1 MTKGD
6 QGLANYPEEERE
18 AYLGLVASLAGV
30 DGEVS
35 DEEIGKLRELCKRAK
50 LGPHALG
57 EVIGVAEDPR
67 SAPLGE
73 YVERLKTSDLRY
85 SLITDLYALAAADDS
100 VSEQEKREIA
110 DMAEVLGVENQQREA
125 IQGFTEHHHER
136 RRRERDDGGNYGG
149 DYGSRGDQ
157 NASTQGISQT
167 GDTNW
172 ASLFGGGSS
181 GTSGATSGGGWAS
194 ALSSV
199 GVPVA
204 AVAAAGLL
212 GGTGGAGLAGGAVA
226 LAQGKGFGGAVKNA
240 AVGAVGFAGARWLL
254 KKLF

>member
-1 MTKGD
+1 MTKGE
-6 QGLANYPEEERE
+6 QGLASYPEDERE

-35 DEEIGKLRELCKRAK
+35 DQEIGKLRELCKRAK
-50 LGPHALG
+50 LGSQALG
-57 EVIGVAEDPR
+57 EVIGVAEDPT

-73 YVERLKTSDLRY
+73 YVERLKTSELRF
-85 SLITDLYALAAADDS
+85 SLITDLYALAASDSS

-110 DMAEVLGVENQQREA
+110 DMAEVLGVENEQREA

-136 RRRERDDGGNYGG
+136 RGHDD
-149 DYGSRGDQ
+149 DDRQARGDQ
-157 NASTQGISQT
+157 AAGTQGISKT

-172 ASLFGGGSS
+172 ASLFGGDSS
-181 GTSGATSGGGWAS
+181 GASGATGGGGWAS

-226 LAQGKGFGGAVKNA
+226 LAQGKGLGGAVKNA

>member
-1 MTKGD
+1 MTKGE
-6 QGLANYPEEERE
+6 QGLASYPEDERE

-50 LGPHALG
+50 LGSQALG
-57 EVIGVAEDPR
+57 EVIGVAEDPS

-73 YVERLKTSDLRY
+73 YVERLKTSELRF

-110 DMAEVLGVENQQREA
+110 DMAELLGVENAQREA
-125 IQGFTEHHHER
+125 IQGFTAHHHER
-136 RRRERDDGGNYGG
+136 RGHDAERDD
-149 DYGSRGDQ
+149 DRPARADQ
-157 NASTQGISQT
+157 SAGTQGIAKT

-172 ASLFGGGSS
+172 ASLFGGDSS
-181 GTSGATSGGGWAS
+181 GTSGATAGGGWAS
-194 ALSSV
+194 ALGSV

-212 GGTGGAGLAGGAVA
+212 GGTGGAGLAGGAMA
-226 LAQGKGFGGAVKNA
+226 LAQGKGLGGAVKNA